1 MAKNILMTTLS
12 FLKNKNVLNYYYYEN
27 SSHFIFCDGISSLE
41 AGSKYILSTQAID
54 GIVVIGSDKTFHATD
69 TLIVDDI
76 LQLQPQ
82 DIDSIASMS
91 HYEFYKMR
99 IASFLQNTFYSD
111 ELAAI
116 SSLPKTETSITS
128 DRKKEIKNLV
138 IESIKAVLSTN
149 CNIDINTYI
158 NQLLHTS
165 NIPNDTSSNPNKI
178 LSEIEKVMKQKLTL
192 DINRSFES
200 SNAYERY
207 ITVKQE
213 LAQKYTEIPLNDQNP
228 LTILR
233 EQREKIDKDTSLS
246 SLERQYLLISLKEK
260 VNRMISER
268 TMLSYQETINDLYLE
283 IDQLNYKLNLIKS
296 HRQDVETRYAKYV
309 IFSLF
314 DENHRLMPKLENTTH
329 AMPIHFVREVDE
341 KKRDNLLDIVNSLY
355 DNSGEPIHLYI
366 DMQGGERTSGYV
378 RNAVLS
384 ILTNQTT
391 NPVSI
396 EKIVATKFEPHLWF
410 NEIVEETS
418 RYKIIDLASGMNAFI
433 RYGKADIIQSY
444 CEAVGIPN
452 HSPFRKLVNCMIQI
466 DDAISLCNMAELTQS
481 IKNLQLFFSSQENLT
496 YNDEFSNIYQV
507 LLDGI
512 RLDYGKLLDNSEEL
526 NLIELIKWSLK
537 KGFIQQALT
546 LIEDKMPSYYFNKN
560 WISYNLA
567 PEHATDFLN
576 VLGLSYEH
584 RMENKLFYSLTN
596 AVESKEKTDTRNKF
610 NELWWYYK
618 TNGKNKYEPIESM
631 TDFQKNLSE
640 CNDNYSYIFNNN
652 QKEVVEETFHKL
664 CSLPQEQLSKKL
676 PFLYCKFRTM
686 ESYLE
691 NHKDPSAKKPSDLLY
706 SYTPE
711 LFYYIMEQNDQFK
724 YKKPSISFT
733 MLSCL
738 GKHTYPFKYKNKKT
752 TFDVDLEL
760 KLHPAL
766 EKRQENLEELFLL
779 HHALKKERNCNNHA
793 SEKGLRLPKKVVA
806 NAIQIYLD
814 KIQEIET
821 FLTNKN

>member
-1 MAKNILMTTLS
+1 MSKNILMTTLS
-12 FLKNKNVLNYYYYEN
+12 FLKNKNALNYYYYEN

-82 DIDSIASMS
+82 DSDSIASMS

-99 IASFLQNTFYSD
+99 IASFLQNVSYSD

-138 IESIKAVLSTN
+138 IESIKAILPTN
-149 CNIDINTYI
+149 CNIDINTHI

-165 NIPNDTSSNPNKI
+165 NIPNDTSNNPNKI

-260 VNRMISER
+260 VNQMISER

-283 IDQLNYKLNLIKS
+283 IDRLNYKLNLIKS
-296 HRQDVETRYAKYV
+296 HRQAVETQYAKYV

-314 DENHRLMPKLENTTH
+314 DKNHRLMPKQENTTH
-329 AMPIHFVREVDE
+329 AMPIRFVKEADE
-341 KKRDNLLDIVNSLY
+341 KKRDNLLEIVNSLY

-396 EKIVATKFEPHLWF
+396 EKIVATKFEHLWF

-444 CEAVGIPN
+444 CEAVGIPTY
-452 HSPFRKLVNCMIQI
+452 SPFRKLVNCMIQI
-466 DDAISLCNMAELTQS
+466 DDAISLCDMAELTQA
-481 IKNLQLFFSSQENLT
+481 IKNLQVFFSSQENMD

-560 WISYNLA
+560 WISYDLA
-567 PEHATDFLN
+567 PEHTTDFLN
-576 VLGLSYEH
+576 VLEPSYEH
-584 RMENKLFYSLTN
+584 RIENKLFYSFTN
-596 AVESKEKTDTRNKF
+596 KVKAKKEKADIRNKF

-618 TNGKNKYEPIESM
+618 TNGKNEYEPIKSI
-631 TDFQKNLSE
+631 TDFENNLSE
-640 CNDNYSYIFNNN
+640 GNYSYILNSNL
-652 QKEVVEETFHKL
+652 KEVVEETFHKL
-664 CSLPQEQLSKKL
+664 CSLPQEQFSTKL
-676 PFLYCKFRTM
+676 PFLYCKFRSM
-686 ESYLE
+686 EHYLE
-691 NHKDPSAKKPSDLLY
+691 NHKGPSTKKTSELLF

-711 LFYYIMEQNDQFK
+711 TFYYIMEQNDQFK

-733 MLSCL
+733 ILSYL
-738 GKHTYPFKYKNKKT
+738 GKDTYPFKYKNK

-793 SEKGLRLPKKVVA
+793 SEKGLRLPKKVVT
-806 NAIQIYLD
+806 NAIQVYLD

>member
-12 FLKNKNVLNYYYYEN
+12 TLRDKNSLNYYYYGN
-27 SSHFIFCDGISSLE
+27 SSRLIFCNGISSLE
-41 AGSKYILSTQAID
+41 AGSKYILSTQTID
-54 GIVVIGSDKTFHATD
+54 QIVVIGSKETFNSTD

-82 DIDSIASMS
+82 DIDTIVSMS

-116 SSLPKTETSITS
+116 SSLPKTETSITI
-128 DRKKEIKNLV
+128 DRKEAIKDLV
-138 IESIKAVLSTN
+138 MESIKAVVPNN
-149 CNIDINTYI
+149 CNTDITTYI
-158 NQLLHTS
+158 NQLLNTS
-165 NIPNDTSSNPNKI
+165 ENPNNV
-178 LSEIEKVMKQKLTL
+178 LSDIEKVMKQKLTL

-207 ITVKQE
+207 ITIKQE
-213 LAQKYTEIPLNDQNP
+213 LAQKYTEIPWNDQNP

-246 SLERQYLLISLKEK
+246 TLERQYLLISLKEK
-260 VNRMISER
+260 VNRIISER

-283 IDQLNYKLNLIKS
+283 IDRLNYKLNLIKS
-296 HRQDVETRYAKYV
+296 HRQKVETQYAKYV

-314 DENHRLMPKLENTTH
+314 DENHHLVPKQENTTH
-329 AMPIHFVREVDE
+329 AIPMHFIKETDE
-341 KKRDNLLDIVNSLY
+341 ESRDNLLEIVNSLY

-366 DMQGGERTSGYV
+366 DMQGGDRTSGYV

-396 EKIVATKFEPHLWF
+396 EKIVATKFTPSIWF

-466 DDAISLCNMAELTQS
+466 DDAISLCDMAELTQS
-481 IKNLQLFFSSQENLT
+481 IKNLQLFFSSQENMT

-526 NLIELIKWSLK
+526 NLIELIKWSLR

-546 LIEDKMPSYYFNKN
+546 LIEDKMPSFYFKKN
-560 WISYNLA
+560 WISHELS
-567 PEHATDFLN
+567 PEHTTDFLN
-576 VLGLSYEH
+576 VLEPSYEH
-584 RMENKLFYSLTN
+584 RIENKLFYSFTN
-596 AVESKEKTDTRNKF
+596 KVESEEKSDIRNKF

-618 TNGKNKYEPIESM
+618 TNGKNKYEPIESI
-631 TDFQKNLSE
+631 TDFENNLLE
-640 CNDNYSYIFNNN
+640 GNYSYILNSNL
-652 QKEVVEETFHKL
+652 KEVVEETFHKL

-686 ESYLE
+686 EFYVE
-691 NHKDPSAKKPSDLLY
+691 NHKNPSTKKTSELLY
-706 SYTPE
+706 SYSPE

-738 GKHTYPFKYKNKKT
+738 GKHTYTFKYKKKKT

-766 EKRQENLEELFLL
+766 EKRQEKIEELFLL

-793 SEKGLRLPKKVVA
+793 SEKGLRLPKKIVA

-821 FLTNKN
+821 FLTDKN